1 MAAGAAGEMAG
12 AAGEMAAG
20 AAGGDAAICAQEG
33 WEEEGK
39 EKREGKEGVRSAM
52 LAPVV
57 GAAPTGRG

>member
-1 MAAGAAGEMAG
+1 MAG